1 MTVCRCDKGWGVGKA
16 MDVQVSRCP
25 QGPSQCW
32 TGIRVGK
39 GQRGLHQRSLPQ
51 ALQMQTLGVDLH
63 PSFPWRFCE
72 REPKEPPSTVLLCST
87 PSPNEPTLQAPGHA
101 TEPSILLCTRKP
113 DNSQNPCV
121 LVLKAAHFV
130 SPNSLPAWE
139 VSIIYKFI

>member
-1 MTVCRCDKGWGVGKA
+1 MTVCRCGEGRGVGKA
-16 MDVQVSRCP
+16 MDVQESRSP

-39 GQRGLHQRSLPQ
+39 GGMGLHHWSLPQ
-51 ALQMQTLGVDLH
+51 ALQMQTVGVDLH
-63 PSFPWRFCE
+63 PSFPKRFCE
-72 REPKEPPSTVLLCST
+72 REPKEPLSTVLLCST

-113 DNSQNPCV
+113 EDSLNPCV
-121 LVLKAAHFV
+121 LVLKAAYCM

-139 VSIIYKFI
+139 VSII